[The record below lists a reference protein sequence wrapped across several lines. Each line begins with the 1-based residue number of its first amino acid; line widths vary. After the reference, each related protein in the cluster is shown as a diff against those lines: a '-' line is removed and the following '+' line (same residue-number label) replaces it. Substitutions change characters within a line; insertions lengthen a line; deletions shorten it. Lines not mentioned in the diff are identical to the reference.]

1 MQGLPGLTILLL
13 SLVAFRVTRFILEDS
28 LIEEPR
34 EWLRRKLIGIPKGIN
49 QPMPVW
55 RRKLL
60 EIIECPWCMSVWVS
74 AGTVGLAWLT
84 WDAPRPPL
92 FWEWLSVCAGSV
104 ILYFLADKLAS

>member
-1 MQGLPGLTILLL
+1 MQGLPGLTVLLL

-49 QPMPVW
+49 VPMPVW

-60 EIIECPWCMSVWVS
+60 EIIECPWCMTVWVS
-74 AGTVGLAWLT
+74 AGTVGLASVT

-92 FWEWLSVCAGSV
+92 FWEWLAVCAGSV
-104 ILYFLADKLAS
+104 ILYWLAETLAS

>member
-1 MQGLPGLTILLL
+1 MPRMLGLTVLLL

-34 EWLRRKLIGIPKGIN
+34 EWVRRKLIGMPSSMAK
-49 QPMPVW
+49 PMPVW

-60 EIIECPWCMSVWVS
+60 EIVECPWCMSVWVS
-74 AGTVGLAWLT
+74 AGTVALAFFT

-92 FWEWLSVCAGSV
+92 FWEWLFVCGASI
-104 ILYFLADKLAS
+104 ILYHLAEKLAD